1 MDYQVRRGFGYQVE
15 AFFAIL
21 TALQFHLLF
30 YCTRPLPNVLAL
42 ALGDYSSSFSAF
54 SNAVLLFSEVIVKI
68 FNVFI
73 NELKYA

>member
-1 MDYQVRRGFGYQVE
+1 MDYQVRRRFGYQVE

-42 ALGDYSSSFSAF
+42 VLGDYSSSLSTFSY
-54 SNAVLLFSEVIVKI
+54 AVLLFSKVIVQI
-68 FNVFI
+68 FCVHK
-73 NELKYA
+73 LT